1 MKNKIEY
8 EVKIEKSLKIILAA
22 IALGL
27 IMNVFASPIYMEIFG
42 MKEALAERLSG
53 GLSLSIDHSG
63 YISIIN

>member
-53 GLSLSIDHSG
+53 SLNIMHSG
-63 YISIIN
+63 YVTIMD